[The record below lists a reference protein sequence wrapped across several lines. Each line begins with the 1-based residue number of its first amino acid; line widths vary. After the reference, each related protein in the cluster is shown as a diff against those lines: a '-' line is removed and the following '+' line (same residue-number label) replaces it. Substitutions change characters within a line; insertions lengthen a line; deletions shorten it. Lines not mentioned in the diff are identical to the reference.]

1 MIVKMK
7 IRKND
12 TVQVLSGKCKGRTG
26 VVLRAMP
33 KDSKVVV
40 QGVNV
45 VKRHTR
51 PSATSAGGIIEKEM
65 PIHVSNV
72 SLIDP
77 ETKKPT
83 RVGFTTLEDGRKIRV
98 ARRSGAA
105 IDK

>member
-1 MIVKMK
+1 
-7 IRKND
+7 
-12 TVQVLSGKCKGRTG
+12 
-26 VVLRAMP
+26 
-33 KDSKVVV
+33 
-40 QGVNV
+40 
-45 VKRHTR
+45 
-51 PSATSAGGIIEKEM
+51 M